1 MENQYP
7 DQDWIQQI
15 KQDDEQAMDKIFRA
29 YYTFIC
35 RAVYRVVPDSVLTE
49 DIAQEVLLEIW
60 RKRHSLN
67 IKSSLK
73 AYLRRSAI
81 NKALNYIRDN
91 KVKLEDEEKMP
102 VLESKMS
109 GAQQQLEANDLQALI
124 NKTIDELPERCRMV
138 FVLSRF
144 EDMTYREIGEHM
156 NISIKTVENQMSK
169 ALKYLTASLSP
180 YLQIILLLMTIDVIF
195 S

>member
-35 RAVYRVVPDSVLTE
+35 RAVYRVIPDSVLTE

-60 RKRHSLN
+60 RKRHSLQ

-81 NKALNYIRDN
+81 NKTLNYIRDN

-102 VLESKMS
+102 VLESKIS
-109 GAQQQLEANDLQALI
+109 GAQQQLEADDLQALI

-144 EDMTYREIGEHM
+144 EDMTYREISEHM

-169 ALKYLTASLSP
+169 ALKYLTLSLGP
-180 YLQIILLLMTIDVIF
+180 YLKIILLLMTVDVIF